1 MQFFPNF
8 WTQNGGL
15 EQYVILSTDGLHR
28 EMHNFFCVAD
38 FAHQYAVY
46 HHFRAK
52 GYVVKEGTKFG
63 GDFLLYKEGPPF
75 YHALYCVRIM
85 HKVIMKKKEFWGRNH
100 LQNKFH
106 FLSKTSKTPQKN
118 HFRIV
123 RLKILY
129 RP

>member
-1 MQFFPNF
+1 MDPLHSTEKWYSFNRWSETENALLFLFFV
-8 WTQNGGL
+8 L
-15 EQYVILSTDGLHR
+15 V
-28 EMHNFFCVAD
+28 VAD

-85 HKVIMKKKEFWGRNH
+85 HKVRKSKKMCVQSG
-100 LQNKFH
+100 L
-106 FLSKTSKTPQKN
+106 KN
-118 HFRIV
+118 LIFEM
-123 RLKILY
+123 IL
-129 RP
+129 

>member
-1 MQFFPNF
+1 MVF
-8 WTQNGGL
+8 T
-15 EQYVILSTDGLHR
+15 VKCTI
-28 EMHNFFCVAD
+28 FFCVAD

-106 FLSKTSKTPQKN
+106 FLSKAQKKKKKKKSKKN
-118 HFRIV
+118 CNLTIIFFFFFT
-123 RLKILY
+123 Y
-129 RP
+129 F